1 MDKTVLFEKVECIC
15 KLPSA
20 ENQRELLHTNWELE
34 SPQLDRGPEN
44 AKIWVPDP
52 RPEKTSP
59 RIPVPIFC
67 PEHAVTVEDP
77 RTHSAI
83 FPDTVEVV
91 AIAFFPRWEG
101 RKQQLPASPG
111 DPAKGQMLKQTS
123 QHKANPLQGANPG
136 FRLDE
141 LLTLCF

>member
-15 KLPSA
+15 KLPNA

-91 AIAFFPRWEG
+91 AIAFFSQVG
-101 RKQQLPASPG
+101 RKEAAAACISWRPCQGPDVEADFPTQSQPSPGCKSWLPA
-111 DPAKGQMLKQTS
+111 
-123 QHKANPLQGANPG
+123 
-136 FRLDE
+136 
-141 LLTLCF
+141 

>member
-1 MDKTVLFEKVECIC
+1 MRQSYLRRWSVSASSPVLRIKGNCY
-15 KLPSA
+15 
-20 ENQRELLHTNWELE
+20 TNWEPE

-67 PEHAVTVEDP
+67 PEQAVTVEDS

-83 FPDTVEVV
+83 CYL
-91 AIAFFPRWEG
+91 AISFFPRWER

-123 QHKANPLQGANPG
+123 QHKANPLRVQILASGLENY
-136 FRLDE
+136 
-141 LLTLCF
+141 